1 MSHSWAYR
9 LTRNVCCSQSVD
21 IGNAEGNIPLH
32 WACINGHTDAVRLLM
47 ENLSNA
53 SKLNDHERT
62 PVDEALGRGFQE
74 IVDLIGTFNKGADEG
89 EDPEDPEDLPE
100 EEQP

>member
-1 MSHSWAYR
+1 MY
-9 LTRNVCCSQSVD
+9 LNQVCIVFLQSVD

-32 WACINGHTDAVRLLM
+32 WACINGHIDTVRLLM
-47 ENLSNA
+47 ENLSDA

-74 IVDLIGTFNKGADEG
+74 IVDLIGTFNKGEDEL
-89 EDPEDPEDLPE
+89 EEQDDPEDLPE
-100 EEQP
+100 DDQQI